1 MLILLQA
8 SGAIN
13 KFCEVMIII
22 IVSYLKGN
30 ILQAFSFSSGSYILN
45 LTSFLGIPYG
55 SGANIRSCLGL
66 SIQA

>member
-22 IVSYLKGN
+22 IVSYLEGN
-30 ILQAFSFSSGSYILN
+30 ILQAFSFSSGSYIL
-45 LTSFLGIPYG
+45 TSPP
-55 SGANIRSCLGL
+55 S
-66 SIQA
+66 